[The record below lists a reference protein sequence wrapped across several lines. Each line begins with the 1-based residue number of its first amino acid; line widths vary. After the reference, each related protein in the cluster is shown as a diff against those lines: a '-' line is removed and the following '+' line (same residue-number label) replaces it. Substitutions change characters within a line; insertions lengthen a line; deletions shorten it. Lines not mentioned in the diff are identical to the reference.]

1 MYRLIETRQKLAQ
14 CRTCS
19 YLLCRGNIICAMAMS
34 KNLARYFDYDKS
46 MCIQTDASVI
56 LSEVSSRRQTR
67 RFPVQRSFHRVV
79 FSPYSRHMYLY
90 QRQKQEIYHFQ
101 HEFSLE
107 ELNVTPAV
115 LVAEVVHFI
124 VRGHSIK
131 DPKCTCRSHLSY
143 SRHLDYGL
151 DIRKVGGVHKDH
163 GICVLG
169 LVPQP
174 CVSDKDI
181 CNELG
186 IESLSLA
193 VSEKQNHRNVHDI
206 LMSSGR
212 FAKNTNGLWNLKEME
227 DVQCENTLLKFIR
240 QHRLG
245 LPVDHP
251 HIQYSRLKIDI
262 RKLVE
267 NGHIIHLKSE
277 NMLYMMPKVYRQE
290 HCDADIVKL
299 WRKFTPNASSA

>member
-1 MYRLIETRQKLAQ
+1 
-14 CRTCS
+14 
-19 YLLCRGNIICAMAMS
+19 
-34 KNLARYFDYDKS
+34 
-46 MCIQTDASVI
+46 
-56 LSEVSSRRQTR
+56 
-67 RFPVQRSFHRVV
+67 
-79 FSPYSRHMYLY
+79 MYLY
-90 QRQKQEIYHFQ
+90 QRQTQEIYHFQ

-115 LVAEVVHFI
+115 LIAEVVHFI
-124 VRGHSIK
+124 LRGHSIK
-131 DPKCTCRSHLSY
+131 EPKCTCRSHLSY

-151 DIRKVGGVHKDH
+151 DIRKVSSSLGDVRTEH

-186 IESLSLA
+186 IESLSVA
-193 VSEKQNHRNVHDI
+193 VAKKHNHRSVHDV
-206 LMSSGR
+206 LMGSGR
-212 FAKNTNGLWNLKEME
+212 FVKNADGLWNLKERE
-227 DVQCENTLLKFIR
+227 NVQCETTLLNFIR

-245 LPVDHP
+245 VSVDNP

-262 RKLVE
+262 RKLVG

-277 NMLYMMPKVYRQE
+277 NMLYMTPKVYGQT

-299 WRKFTPNASSA
+299 WRKFAPTPFS